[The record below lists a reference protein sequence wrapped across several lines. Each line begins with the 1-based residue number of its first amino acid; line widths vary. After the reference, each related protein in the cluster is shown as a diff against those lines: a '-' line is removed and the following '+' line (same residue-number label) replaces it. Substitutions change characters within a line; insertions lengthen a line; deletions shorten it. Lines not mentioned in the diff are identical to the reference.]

1 MSTHFVNLLDD
12 LRRRSLRMASQVEDM
27 LQEACE
33 TVFEANR
40 PLAVRVIARD
50 AEVDAAE
57 VEVESEVIRLLALY
71 QPVGIDLRTLCTIL
85 KINSDLERI
94 ADCAVNIAERGKH
107 GEVQEVARA
116 CHELRQMPAIVRQVL
131 RSAIQAYSA
140 NNANLARQVRA
151 QDDAVDAL
159 YGQTVRNVVAGANG
173 RSAAAGPGE
182 RTGDIA
188 GWLDLLSVAKNLER
202 VADHATNIAEDVI
215 FLSTGQIVRHSSA
228 GAEPPAEPD
237 A

>member
-27 LQEACE
+27 LHEACE
-33 TVFEANR
+33 TAFEANR

-71 QPVGIDLRTLCTIL
+71 QPVGIDLRTLATIL

-107 GEVQEVARA
+107 GKVQEAARD
-116 CHELRQMPAIVRQVL
+116 CPELRQMPTIVRQVL
-131 RSAIQAYSA
+131 RSAVQAYSSNDA
-140 NNANLARQVRA
+140 ELARQVRG

-159 YGQTVRNVVAGANG
+159 YGQIVRQVVAGADG
-173 RSAAAGPGE
+173 RTSE
-182 RTGDIA
+182 LA

-202 VADHATNIAEDVI
+202 IADHATNIAEDVI

-228 GAEPPAEPD
+228 DSIATGEGAP
-237 A
+237 